1 MYRLSAFNLS
11 ITTSQHLLFI
21 HPASDAR
28 SFFISASV
36 HQAPPPLCAV
46 QTVQSLD
53 SLRRKWITLE
63 ERRRDCLTDSKSER
77 GRGKSQSGLEWQSG
91 IKKPAVMCDVTPPI
105 QHTHTHT
112 HVCTWIHPNNHM
124 WCILFC
130 FIDPHCHHKHTPALT
145 VGREQMWIHTPLK
158 IDPNKML

>member
-112 HVCTWIHPNNHM
+112 FVHGYIRTIICDAFYSALLTHTVTINTLLLSQWAENKCG
-124 WCILFC
+124 
-130 FIDPHCHHKHTPALT
+130 FIRRWK
-145 VGREQMWIHTPLK
+145 
-158 IDPNKML
+158 